1 MMKSGYRAA
10 RVQREGESIAELHL
24 LAAFDVLRRAR
35 GLLGRPQ
42 PLPEQ
47 GIWLKPCNAVH
58 CWFMGYAI
66 DVLFLDGEGRVLKVC
81 SQLRP
86 WRMAACRGA
95 RSVVELADGEAVRL
109 KIREG
114 DVMTC
119 VA

>member
-1 MMKSGYRAA
+1 MGRYRLTQVM
-10 RVQREGESIAELHL
+10 RDDRPLVELRL

-66 DVLFLDGEGRVLKVC
+66 DVLFLDAQGRVLRIAHGL
-81 SQLRP
+81 QP

-95 RSVVELADGEAVRL
+95 RSVVELACGEAQRL
-109 KIREG
+109 KINEG
-114 DVMTC
+114 DVFAC

>member
-1 MMKSGYRAA
+1 MARHLQA
-10 RVQREGESIAELHL
+10 RVLRAGAPVTELRL

-42 PLPEQ
+42 PLPQQ
-47 GIWLKPCNAVH
+47 GLWLKPCNAVH

-66 DVLFLDGEGRVLKVC
+66 DVLFLDGEGRVLK
-81 SQLRP
+81 SLTSLRP

-95 RSVVELADGEAVRL
+95 RSVVELAAGEAERL

-114 DVMTC
+114 DVIAC

>member
-1 MMKSGYRAA
+1 MKGRYRLA
-10 RVQREGESIAELHL
+10 RVMRDEQPLVELRL

-42 PLPEQ
+42 PLPDQ

-66 DVLFLDGEGRVLKVC
+66 DVLFLDGQGRVLRI
-81 SQLRP
+81 QHRLQP
-86 WRMAACRGA
+86 WSMAGCRGA
-95 RSVVELADGEAVRL
+95 RSVVELAAGEVQRL
-109 KIREG
+109 KINEG
-114 DVMTC
+114 DVFAC